1 MAVAKLDRL
10 MELAHERYEE
20 LGDTVHRAAPGE
32 LFISGDA
39 LKRGL
44 LEFSRVEY
52 GRSEWT
58 SEKLEEQSFASTSV
72 Q

>member
-1 MAVAKLDRL
+1 MDTPSMAVAKLDRL

-39 LKRGL
+39 LKRG
-44 LEFSRVEY
+44 
-52 GRSEWT
+52 
-58 SEKLEEQSFASTSV
+58 FA
-72 Q
+72 